1 MSDLIKKLNQ
11 IQREIHVPK
20 NQFNSFGKYNFR
32 KLEDILQAV
41 KPLLGD
47 DCIIKFDEEVK
58 TIGDRE
64 YVLSTA
70 TILLGTEAIS
80 ATSPAMHP
88 LKIGSMSDPQL
99 TGTAV
104 TYARKGSIGSLL
116 LLDDNPEVDSMQG
129 EDDPYAD
136 MAEEYHELIESGEGL
151 AVYMFTQ
158 ILEVGDRAGLWSSYK
173 SRYIASGEIG
183 KTKAMIKVLADAGRS
198 EALLASAALNSDDET
213 EVAETQALYTQEQID
228 FILTIS

>member
-1 MSDLIKKLNQ
+1 MSDLIKRLNK

-32 KLEDILQAV
+32 KLEDILQAL

-47 DCIIKFDEEVK
+47 DCVITFDEDIEVH
-58 TIGDRE
+58 GERE
-64 YVLSTA
+64 YVFSTA
-70 TILLGTEAIS
+70 TISMEGHSLS
-80 ATSPAMHP
+80 ARSPAMHP

-116 LLDDNPEVDSMQG
+116 LLDDNPEVDAMQG
-129 EDDPYAD
+129 EPDEW
-136 MAEEYHELIESGEGL
+136 AEQAEKYNDLIESGSGFE
-151 AVYMFTQ
+151 VFMFTQ
-158 ILEVGDRAGLWSSYK
+158 VLENEERAGLWSSYK
-173 SRYIASGEIG
+173 STYIG
-183 KTKAMIKVLADAGRS
+183 KGAIGSTKAKIQALAEAGREEALKAS
-198 EALLASAALNSDDET
+198 EALSSDDET
-213 EVAETQALYTQEQID
+213 LVLETAELYTQEQQD